1 VNCLIFYP
9 FLFLLL
15 TIFPQGA
22 NKMISTWLTKTF
34 DIKYPIILAPMF
46 LVSNN
51 KMLIEAYK
59 NGIIGCIP
67 ALNYRT
73 PEEFEEAL
81 KELQEKCLGKFGV
94 NLIVNKSNIH
104 LKNQL
109 EVLARNPPAFVIT
122 SLGSPEETIR
132 LLKPKGV
139 KIFCDVVDVE
149 YSKKVEKL
157 GADALIA
164 VNSGAGGHA
173 GNIPASILIPMLRE
187 KCKIP
192 VISAGGVGTGAG
204 LLSTLALGAEG
215 VSIGSPFI
223 ATIESGVSQEYKQA
237 VIDYGAENIVMT
249 TKISGSPCS
258 VIETPYVK
266 KIGVDQNF
274 LESFLSQNKTAKKY
288 VKMLTYYKGMKAVE
302 KAAFAA
308 TYKTV
313 WVAGPS
319 IEFIHKIETIQS
331 IVERL
336 IAEYKKTLEEICS
349 KNQQS

>member
-1 VNCLIFYP
+1 
-9 FLFLLL
+9 
-15 TIFPQGA
+15 
-22 NKMISTWLTKTF
+22 MIATWLTKTLN
-34 DIKYPIILAPMF
+34 IKYPIILAPMF

-67 ALNYRT
+67 ALNFRT
-73 PEEFEEAL
+73 PLELENGM
-81 KELQEKCLGKFGV
+81 KELTEKCQGKFGV

-104 LKNQL
+104 LQDQL
-109 EVLARNPPAFVIT
+109 EVLLRHPPAFVIT
-122 SLGSPEETIR
+122 SLGSPEETIK
-132 LLKPKGV
+132 LLKPVGV
-139 KIFCDVVDVE
+139 KIFCDVVDVG
-149 YSKKVEKL
+149 YAKKVESL
-157 GADALIA
+157 GADAVIA

-173 GNIPASILIPMLRE
+173 GNIATSILVPMLRE
-187 KCKIP
+187 HCKLP

-204 LLSTLALGAEG
+204 LLSTLALGATG

-223 ATIESGVSQEYKQA
+223 ATTESDVSQEYKQA
-237 VIDYGAENIVMT
+237 VVDYGAQDIVMS

-258 VIETPYVK
+258 VIKTPYVE
-266 KIGVDQNF
+266 KIGIDQNF
-274 LESFLSQNKTAKKY
+274 LESLLSQNKTAKKY

-319 IEFIHKIETIQS
+319 IEFIHKIDSTQNI
-331 IVERL
+331 IERIL
-336 IAEYKKTLEEICS
+336 TEYKTAFDDLCKI
-349 KNQQS
+349 NQQS

>member
-1 VNCLIFYP
+1 
-9 FLFLLL
+9 
-15 TIFPQGA
+15 
-22 NKMISTWLTKTF
+22 MISTWLTKTF

-51 KMLIEAYK
+51 KMLIEAYN

-73 PEEFEEAL
+73 SEELEIAM
-81 KELQEKCLGKFGV
+81 KELTEKCHGKFGI

-104 LKNQL
+104 LKDQL
-109 EVLARNPPAFVIT
+109 AVLSKIPPAFIIT
-122 SLGSPEETIR
+122 SLGSPEEAIK
-132 LLKPKGV
+132 LLKPLGV
-139 KIFCDVVDVE
+139 KIFCDVVDVG
-149 YSKKVEKL
+149 YAKKVEKL
-157 GADALIA
+157 GADAVIA

-173 GNIPASILIPMLRE
+173 GNIPTSILVPMLRE
-187 KCKIP
+187 HCKIP

-204 LLSTLALGAEG
+204 LLSTLALGAVG

-223 ATIESGVSQEYKQA
+223 ATTEAPVSAEYKQA
-237 VIDYGAENIVMT
+237 VIDYGAEDIVMT
-249 TKISGSPCS
+249 NKISGSPCS
-258 VIETPYVK
+258 VIKTPYVE

-274 LESFLSQNKTAKKY
+274 LEAFLSQNKTAKKY

-319 IEFIHKIETIQS
+319 IEFIHKIETTKTI
-331 IVERL
+331 IER
-336 IAEYKKTLEEICS
+336 IISEYKTAFEDLCKI
-349 KNQQS
+349 NPQS